1 MFVSTV
7 VQHELK
13 LKVTTETLVALIRD
27 ALDNILAK
35 YNKRADFS
43 TRLRLLRLT
52 K

>member
-7 VQHELK
+7 VQHGLRLK
-13 LKVTTETLVALIRD
+13 ETMETLVVLSKVV
-27 ALDNILAK
+27 LDNTLAK